1 MIGVLEPWEA
11 QMSDLRHI
19 LVNAV
24 DWSRFFTIVDHV
36 GDSMNDRKSRF
47 DKSDMFEDALDN
59 CSEGAVQWVDNVG
72 WDHVIGDIT
81 MEMKS
86 QKNCL
91 YTSKGALKKKTAS
104 IKLMNSLGSAE
115 KRTADEVMRFEHLL
129 IVDTGS
135 RDSFSVA
142 VLAKKDIK
150 REWLDFKTDG
160 VLLQVPTDKLFFV
173 VRPLDV
179 KIGERNNSI
188 QCYQQA
194 KRKMQREW
202 LASI

>member
-1 MIGVLEPWEA
+1 MEHWEA
-11 QMSDLRHI
+11 QMNSLRQV
-19 LVNAV
+19 LVDAV
-24 DWSRFFTIVDHV
+24 DWCRFFRIVDHV

-47 DKSDMFEDALDN
+47 DKSDMFEDALDD
-59 CSEGAVQWVDNVG
+59 CSKGAVQWVDNIG
-72 WDHVIGDIT
+72 WDHVVGNIT

-91 YTSKGALKKKTAS
+91 YTSKGTLKKKTAS

-115 KRTADEVMRFEHLL
+115 KRTADEVMRFDYLL

-135 RDSFSVA
+135 CNSFSVA
-142 VLAKKDIK
+142 VLAKNSIK
-150 REWLDFKTDG
+150 KEWLDFKTDG
-160 VLLQVPTDKLFFV
+160 VLLQVPTDELFFV
-173 VRPLDV
+173 VRPSDI
-179 KIGERNNSI
+179 KIGERNKSI